1 MVFLR
6 EVFLAE
12 LTESMNEGVLP
23 LFLRLILPFLLT
35 FLYHRRPDLYAKHCT
50 LVPLLALY
58 GVLHLCNSNTNYYLD
73 NDPSA
78 PNNTATNVHL
88 PHSPT
93 THSDPSIRSR
103 SGWRGWNSVLEMPL
117 YKANTFQPAFQQVLY
132 VLYFLSLA
140 NRLAS
145 GITGWATER
154 CCGMYVR
161 LTQCSAHYGGEQLYF
176 YGMFVR
182 VVSCF
187 IVAAGT
193 RHVPTWTTMLIPLT
207 TSLTGHDGVLIV
219 RDHLNGINAMIIT
232 YALVLFPSPFM
243 KLDRWFIVGHHDRS
257 LTDDIDFELSSK
269 LSLRIDD
276 NKNAGNEFWHDYFAS
291 QHPSSRCPEEA
302 AAVAQVVKEHMVGE
316 MGEGEKEKEGDK
328 EGDGAEGKGDENT
341 PHTTHTTDRAPKNLG
356 TTTPPHP
363 STHAT
368 TTTPNLDNLLQ
379 EIDLPVLFNTPKE
392 INTKEKVISVVES
405 LNATFLAG
413 WSRPIHQRKRVL
425 MALRCMIVDNE
436 TDIVQAAYTDLHR
449 PSFETLFWE
458 CRALVSEIDY
468 LLHHI
473 DEWTNN
479 QVNAKRSRLLTWPST
494 QWVRP
499 EPLGVVLILGSWMFP
514 FLSMLSPLAGGKG
527 GAVALLAF

>member
-1 MVFLR
+1 M
-6 EVFLAE
+6 
-12 LTESMNEGVLP
+12 
-23 LFLRLILPFLLT
+23 
-35 FLYHRRPDLYAKHCT
+35 
-50 LVPLLALY
+50 
-58 GVLHLCNSNTNYYLD
+58 
-73 NDPSA
+73 
-78 PNNTATNVHL
+78 
-88 PHSPT
+88 
-93 THSDPSIRSR
+93 
-103 SGWRGWNSVLEMPL
+103 LEMPL
-117 YKANTFQPAFQQVLY
+117 YKANTFQPAFQQALY

-140 NRLAS
+140 NRVAS
-145 GITGWATER
+145 GITGWGTEV

-161 LTQCSAHYGGEQLYF
+161 VTQCSAHYGGEQLYF

-187 IVAAGT
+187 MVAAFT

-207 TSLTGHDGVLIV
+207 TSLTSHDGVLIV
-219 RDHLNGINAMIIT
+219 RDHLNGINAIILT
-232 YALVLFPSPFM
+232 YVLVLFPSPFM
-243 KLDRWFIVGHHDRS
+243 KLDRWFIAGHHDRS

-276 NKNAGNEFWHDYFAS
+276 NKNAGNEFWHDYLS
-291 QHPSSRCPEEA
+291 NQHPSSRCPEEA
-302 AAVAQVVKEHMVGE
+302 AAVAQVVKEHMVGV
-316 MGEGEKEKEGDK
+316 MREGEKEKEG
-328 EGDGAEGKGDENT
+328 ERAEGKGDENT
-341 PHTTHTTDRAPKNLG
+341 QHPAQKTGHAPKTLD
-356 TTTPPHP
+356 TATPPQP
-363 STHAT
+363 PTRAT
-368 TTTPNLDNLLQ
+368 ATTPNLDNLLQ
-379 EIDLPVLFNTPKE
+379 EIDMPVLFSTPKE
-392 INTKEKVISVVES
+392 INNKEKVISVVES

-425 MALRCMIVDNE
+425 MALRCMITENE

-479 QVNAKRSRLLTWPST
+479 RVNSKPSRLLTWPST

-527 GAVALLAF
+527 GAGCIYCKNACPLMSCWLV